1 MGMTIKYKLEIKK
14 KREII
19 KHSIYYIHKTLTQE
33 VISIYIISKFYR
45 ITHLLKKKSFST
57 RIDTKKSNGIIFIS
71 KKNSRCKKI
80 FE

>member
-45 ITHLLKKKSFST
+45 ITHLLKKILLNTHRYQKIQWNYLHF
-57 RIDTKKSNGIIFIS
+57 KKEFTLQ
-71 KKNSRCKKI
+71 KNI
-80 FE
+80 